1 MNASNQIVVR
11 TTTTIE
17 TLYID
22 TATYR
27 PLLVVSSAGGWDT
40 TVRVLDYRTLPAT
53 PANLRL
59 TSLATTHPGAR
70 VRMAP
75 HAIKKL
81 YDQAAQIGGVNGP
94 FALGPFR

>member
-1 MNASNQIVVR
+1 M
-11 TTTTIE
+11 
-17 TLYID
+17 YID
-22 TATYR
+22 TASYQ
-27 PLLVVSSAGGWDT
+27 PLLVVSSAVGWDT

-75 HAIKKL
+75 HAIKKF